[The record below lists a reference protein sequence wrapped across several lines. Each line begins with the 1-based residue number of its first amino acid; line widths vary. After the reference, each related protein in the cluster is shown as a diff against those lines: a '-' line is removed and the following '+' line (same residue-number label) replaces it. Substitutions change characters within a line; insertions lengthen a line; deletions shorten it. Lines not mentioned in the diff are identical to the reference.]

1 MNNAIGKLQ
10 ASEASKGQLYTTYL
24 EKCREYEELMEEFQS
39 RNKEPNYELQRMR
52 MENTELVKMS
62 ELVN

>member
-1 MNNAIGKLQ
+1 
-10 ASEASKGQLYTTYL
+10 
-24 EKCREYEELMEEFQS
+24 MEEFQS

-52 MENTELVKMS
+52 MENIELVKMS